1 MNWFKSLFSKK
12 KYRLEIEY
20 SRTAMAFYWSLW
32 EIRSGSRVSFEDD
45 GSEDRKINSG
55 NGIVGES
62 IPIPNPKIVEI
73 KWREELGT

>member
-1 MNWFKSLFSKK
+1 MFNKK

-32 EIRSGSRVSFEDD
+32 EIRSGSRASLKND
-45 GSEDRKINSG
+45 GSEDKKIRNGSG
-55 NGIVGES
+55 KVGES
-62 IPIPNPKIVEI
+62 LSMPNQKIVEI